1 MREIGAP
8 EYTASAISYAY
19 NLYVGSAP
27 ERRSGSDLVV
37 ADARV
42 GADYVPVAGSPAIDA
57 GTTDGA
63 PGTDRRGRER
73 GGAPDIG
80 CYEA

>member
-1 MREIGAP
+1 MREYA
-8 EYTASAISYAY
+8 ASAISYAY

-27 ERRSGSDLVV
+27 ERRAGSDLVV
-37 ADARV
+37 TDARV

-63 PGTDRRGRER
+63 PGTDRRGRAR